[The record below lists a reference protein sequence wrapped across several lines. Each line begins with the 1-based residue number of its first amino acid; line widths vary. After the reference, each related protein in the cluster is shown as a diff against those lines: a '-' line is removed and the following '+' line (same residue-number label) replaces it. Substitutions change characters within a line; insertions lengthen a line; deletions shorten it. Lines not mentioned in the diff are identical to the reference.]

1 MGLYGRQLAEAGRGY
16 LRWTRARVPPEG
28 PGESSTGAKAGV
40 ETVGGRQATRSS
52 SRQIPRG
59 TVPGM
64 WLVWYLSTWLEELTP
79 VRKPRDGEFICLAP
93 NTLVPSRNYAFSP
106 LGDAWPF
113 FFFFQEAS
121 NGRDL
126 STALGIATTKQY
138 MAVAWV
144 LALQSKLQQFVV
156 ANC

>member
-113 FFFFQEAS
+113 FFFFSGGVKRARSVYRIRYCDNKAVHGSCLGAS
-121 NGRDL
+121 
-126 STALGIATTKQY
+126 SAE
-138 MAVAWV
+138 
-144 LALQSKLQQFVV
+144 
-156 ANC
+156 